1 MAVLFLGD
9 VALNQHFHFKKV
21 VYFVNVLSWSPMS
34 QIDFIVP
41 SSDAPHKREWT
52 AHYWYYIFA
61 AGLQAKATLTDG
73 EAELLVQ
80 SFRALEVT
88 LCCPQCKAHFKEYFQ
103 KTPYTVAHA
112 RDTRASLAWIRNLRV
127 SIQNRLEA
135 ASARALGDA
144 VDVDQCVIPRFPGS
158 VYPEQVPAAVQKK
171 TDLARLDAAIAN
183 ALEGCAKH
191 LKQTAPCN
199 CALEGKTYDKPTW
212 SPGEVVRGGKKKPN
226 AVL

>member
-1 MAVLFLGD
+1 
-9 VALNQHFHFKKV
+9 
-21 VYFVNVLSWSPMS
+21 MS

-61 AGLQAKATLTDG
+61 AGLQAKATLTDE

-80 SFRALEVT
+80 SFQALQVT
-88 LCCPQCKAHFKEYFQ
+88 LCCPQCQAHFREYF
-103 KTPYTVAHA
+103 KTMPYTVVHA
-112 RDTRASLAWIRNLRV
+112 RDTHASLAWIREMRI

-135 ASARALGDA
+135 ARPKAAGDA
-144 VDVDQCVIPRFPGS
+144 AALDRCVIPRFPGS
-158 VYPEQVPAAVQKK
+158 VYPEQVSADVQKK
-171 TDLARLDAAIAN
+171 ADLARLDAAIAN

-212 SPGEVVRGGKKKPN
+212 SPGEVVSKR
-226 AVL
+226 